1 MLRQAQHDKRK
12 AKNMKLFTSVHDV
25 PSIKQFVND
34 ALALKANPY
43 AHQHLGK
50 NKTLGLV
57 FMNPSLRTRLS
68 TQKAAL
74 NLGMNVMVMNLD
86 KEGWALET
94 QDGVVMNGTT
104 VEHIREA
111 AAVMGEYCDILGL
124 RSFPKLQS
132 REEDYSED
140 FFNKFVKYCAVPV
153 VSLESATRHPLQS
166 FADLVT
172 IHETWNPLRVG
183 ANDKPKVV
191 LAWAPHIKPLPQAV
205 PNSFAEWMCRAQA
218 EGMLDFTIA
227 QPAGFELEE
236 SFTTGAKISH
246 HLDEAIANADYVY
259 VKNWSSYKEYGKLL
273 DFPEGWMMD
282 NDKLKLTNDAKVMHC
297 LPVRRDLELSSE
309 ILDGPNSLV
318 IHEAG
323 NRLWAAQA
331 VIKAMLEELK

>member
-1 MLRQAQHDKRK
+1 
-12 AKNMKLFTSVHDV
+12 MKIFSSVNDV
-25 PSIKQFVND
+25 TDIKQLVAS

-43 AHQHLGK
+43 THSDLGK

-74 NLGMNVMVMNLD
+74 NLGMNVMVMNMD

-94 QDGVVMNGTT
+94 QDGVIMNGTT

-124 RSFPKLQS
+124 RSFPKLQN
-132 REEDYSED
+132 REEDYNEE
-140 FFNKFVKYCAVPV
+140 FFNKFVKFCGVPV

-166 FADLVT
+166 LADLVT
-172 IHETWNPLRVG
+172 IHETWEPYRID
-183 ANDKPKVV
+183 AKAKPKVV

-205 PNSFAEWMCRAQA
+205 PNSFAEWMSRAQA

-227 QPAGFELEE
+227 QPEGFELNE

-246 HLDEAIANADYVY
+246 NLDEAIADADYVY

-282 NDKLKLTNDAKVMHC
+282 NEKLKLTSNAKVMHC
-297 LPVRRDLELSSE
+297 LPVRRDLELASE

-323 NRLWAAQA
+323 NRLWSAQA
-331 VIKAMLEELK
+331 VLKAMLENL

>member
-1 MLRQAQHDKRK
+1 
-12 AKNMKLFTSVHDV
+12 MKLFTSVHDV
-25 PSIKQFVND
+25 PNIKQFVND

-43 AHQHLGK
+43 AHQNLGK

-74 NLGMNVMVMNLD
+74 NLGMNVMVMNMD

-94 QDGVVMNGTT
+94 QDGVIMNGST

-111 AAVMGEYCDILGL
+111 AAVMGQYCDILGL
-124 RSFPKLQS
+124 RSFPKLNN

-140 FFNKFVKYCAVPV
+140 FFNKFVKYCAIPV

-166 FADLVT
+166 FADLIT
-172 IHETWNPLRVG
+172 IHETWNPLRIG

-191 LAWAPHIKPLPQAV
+191 LAWAPHIKALPQAV
-205 PNSFAEWMCRAQA
+205 PNSFAEWMCKAQA
-218 EGMLDFTIA
+218 EGMIDFTIA
-227 QPAGFELEE
+227 QPEGYELSED
-236 SFTTGAKISH
+236 FTQGAAIEYN
-246 HLDEAIANADYVY
+246 LDEALVAADYVY
-259 VKNWSSYKEYGKLL
+259 VKNWSSYKEYGKVLTYPDGL
-273 DFPEGWMMD
+273 MMN
-282 NDKLKLTNDAKVMHC
+282 NDKLKFTSDAKVMHC

-318 IHEAG
+318 IHQAG

-331 VIKAMLEELK
+331 AIKAILEELK

>member
-1 MLRQAQHDKRK
+1 MLSALNFPLK
-12 AKNMKLFTSVHDV
+12 MKLFSSVNDV
-25 PSIKQFVND
+25 QDIKQLVAS

-43 AHQHLGK
+43 ARSDLGK

-74 NLGMNVMVMNLD
+74 NLGMSVMVMNMD

-94 QDGVVMNGTT
+94 QDGVIMNGTT

-124 RSFPKLQS
+124 RSFPKLQN
-132 REEDYSED
+132 REEDYNEE
-140 FFNKFVKYCAVPV
+140 FFNKFVKFCGVPV

-166 FADLVT
+166 LADLVT
-172 IHETWNPLRVG
+172 IHETWEPYRID
-183 ANDKPKVV
+183 AKARPKVV

-205 PNSFAEWMCRAQA
+205 PNSFAEWMSRAQA

-227 QPAGFELEE
+227 QPEGFELNE
-236 SFTTGAKISH
+236 SFTPGAKISH
-246 HLDEAIANADYVY
+246 NLDEAIADADYVY

-282 NDKLKLTNDAKVMHC
+282 NEKLKLTSNAKIMHC
-297 LPVRRDLELSSE
+297 LPVRRDLELASE

-323 NRLWAAQA
+323 NRLWSAQA
-331 VIKAMLEELK
+331 VLKAMLEEI

>member
-1 MLRQAQHDKRK
+1 
-12 AKNMKLFTSVHDV
+12 MKLFTSVHDV

-43 AHQHLGK
+43 AHQDLGK

-94 QDGVVMNGTT
+94 QDGVVMNGST

-111 AAVMGEYCDILGL
+111 AAVMGQYCDILGL
-124 RSFPKLQS
+124 RSFPKLNN

-166 FADLVT
+166 FADIIT
-172 IHETWNPLRVG
+172 IHETWDSLKVG
-183 ANDKPKVV
+183 ANAKPKVV
-191 LAWAPHIKPLPQAV
+191 LAWAPHVKALPQAV
-205 PNSFAEWMCRAQA
+205 PNSFAEWMCKAQA
-218 EGMLDFTIA
+218 EGMIDFTVA
-227 QPAGFELEE
+227 QPEGYELSED
-236 SFTTGAKISH
+236 FTPGAKISYD
-246 HLDEAIANADYVY
+246 LEESLAGADYVY
-259 VKNWSSYKEYGKLL
+259 VKNWSSYKEYGKVLTYP
-273 DFPEGWMMD
+273 DGWMM
-282 NDKLKLTNDAKVMHC
+282 NNEKLKLTNNAKVMHC

-323 NRLWAAQA
+323 NRLWSAQA
-331 VIKAMLEELK
+331 VLKAMLEKLS